1 MWKVVW
7 HTNENAD
14 MFTPRENPG
23 YNKLTQDATGV
34 IHSWLQNDWYDTSA
48 EEPLL
53 LKEASPPEDKPSA
66 EDKPATK
73 DADMEETI

>member
-1 MWKVVW
+1 
-7 HTNENAD
+7 

-23 YNKLTQDATGV
+23 YNKLTQDAAGV
-34 IHSWLQNDWYDTSA
+34 IHSWLQNDWYETSA

-53 LKEASPPEDKPSA
+53 LKEASSPEDEPPA

-73 DADMEETI
+73 DADMEETV